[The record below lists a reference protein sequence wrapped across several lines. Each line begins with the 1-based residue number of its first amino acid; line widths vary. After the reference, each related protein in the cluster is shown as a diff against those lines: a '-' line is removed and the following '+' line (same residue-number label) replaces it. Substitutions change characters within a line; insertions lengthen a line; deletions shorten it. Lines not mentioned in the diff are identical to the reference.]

1 MLQSLGSQRIGHNLG
16 TEQQRQHLYQ
26 CTFINS
32 CMVKTFALEVIWEE
46 METCFFKDIGYFCAK
61 LSQVTCPY
69 ILARHIMIKLKSF

>member
-1 MLQSLGSQRIGHNLG
+1 MLQSRESKRAGHNLV
-16 TEQQRQHLYQ
+16 TEQQRQHLCQ

-32 CMVKTFALEVIWEE
+32 CMVKTFVLELEVIWEA

-69 ILARHIMIKLKSF
+69 ILERHIMIKL